1 MKKSEAFEQFKTHI
15 APNLMRSY
23 TGNID
28 QGDASQ
34 HWDWFTDALHKN
46 GEITRRQ
53 YETWKRPNLS
63 GDWLRFTAVELEA
76 LPAVEPYRFG
86 NIEVGGGCLNA
97 CDMKIRG
104 ETLRVLLSR
113 ITIADGAPYDNQI
126 SHFILDRNTG
136 NWTEFKS
143 YKG

>member
-1 MKKSEAFEQFKTHI
+1 MKKSEAFEQFKTLI

-34 HWDWFTDALHKN
+34 RWDWFTDALHKK
-46 GEITRRQ
+46 GDITRRQ

-63 GDWLRFTAVELEA
+63 GDWLRFTASELASMPTVNVLAFDNE
-76 LPAVEPYRFG
+76 
-86 NIEVGGGCLNA
+86 
-97 CDMKIRG
+97 KIRG
-104 ETLRVLLSR
+104 ETLRVLISR
-113 ITIADGAPYDNQI
+113 MMKADGAPYDNQI

-136 NWTEFKS
+136 NWTEIKK